1 MFKSLLQAASIDIL
15 DVLEYFFRFVP
26 ANQCPK
32 NLVDDVATQAFF
44 LAFNVGGS
52 PLVCVNEKL

>member
-1 MFKSLLQAASIDIL
+1 MDIL